1 MFPFFRH
8 TITNV
13 RLAVI
18 KTLHSFLKVKSL
30 PRDWITAPFL
40 RLLLQNLVVEEK
52 AEIRDVT
59 LATWRTAMEIL
70 SSLTTDAGA
79 VWLECIV
86 TPNLVLEWH
95 EIVMTPL
102 GTPIDISKFYFP
114 STHFHGSSER
124 HNIDKSMLN
133 QDLSLVS
140 QELILKGRV
149 TAATAIAILI
159 NAWPTAVRFML
170 SGIIH
175 LVLIAGKQQRQDAMF
190 GGLLRHYIVSASMLQ
205 RLLTATVLEE
215 WAREANPLHDAP
227 LVSICPFADNL
238 GQTMLAFLDG
248 QTPEF
253 YHEMA
258 YNLSRLLQDCTS
270 LLLGFAT
277 ECKISISKVPKLGS
291 IIDITGKGENPDA
304 FTIERARHA
313 VDEHFTKLKGLLGR
327 TKKKEVAILEDRRR
341 NIVATIAQ
349 YESTKNRHDI
359 RVSAAFAAAVVALR
373 VQMPKL
379 TPIIKS
385 LTAGVRVRSK
395 DFEWL
400 QAYLI
405 LFDSLRTILTYN
417 GARPKRLHPSLTFV
431 PA

>member
-1 MFPFFRH
+1 MSTLAPTLFPFFRH

-18 KTLHSFLKVKSL
+18 KTLHSFLKVESL

-59 LATWRTAMEIL
+59 LATWRTAMQIL
-70 SSLTTDAGA
+70 SSLTNDAGA

-86 TPNLVLEWH
+86 TASLVLEWH

-102 GTPIDISKFYFP
+102 GTPVDISKFYFP
-114 STHFHGSSER
+114 SADGYGSSER

-159 NAWPTAVRFML
+159 NSWPTEVRFRL
-170 SGIIH
+170 SGWLIR
-175 LVLIAGKQQRQDAMF
+175 LVLIVGKQQRQDAMF

-205 RLLTATVLEE
+205 RLLTATVVEE
-215 WAREANPLHDAP
+215 WAREANPLHNAP
-227 LVSICPFADNL
+227 LVSFCPFADSL

-258 YNLSRLLQDCTS
+258 YNLTRLLQDCTS
-270 LLLGFAT
+270 LLAGFAT
-277 ECKISISKVPKLGS
+277 ECKISITKVPQLGKT
-291 IIDITGKGENPDA
+291 IDITGKGEDPEA
-304 FTIERARHA
+304 FTIETARLA
-313 VDEHFTKLKGLLGR
+313 VGEHFARLKASLGR

-341 NIVATIAQ
+341 NIVAAIAQ

-373 VQMPKL
+373 AQMPKL

-385 LTAGVRVRSK
+385 LTAGVRVSSK
-395 DFEWL
+395 YFKMTASSL
-400 QAYLI
+400 
-405 LFDSLRTILTYN
+405 DS
-417 GARPKRLHPSLTFV
+417 V
-431 PA
+431 W

>member
-1 MFPFFRH
+1 M
-8 TITNV
+8 V
-13 RLAVI
+13 
-18 KTLHSFLKVKSL
+18 KTLHSFLKVHSL

-40 RLLLQNLVVEEK
+40 RLLLQNLIVEEK

-59 LATWRTAMEIL
+59 LATWRTAMHIL

-86 TPNLVLEWH
+86 TANLVLEWH

-102 GTPIDISKFYFP
+102 GTPIDASKFFFP
-114 STHFHGSSER
+114 STDGYGSSER
-124 HNIDKSMLN
+124 HNIDKNMLN

-159 NAWPTAVRFML
+159 NAWPTDVSVCIFRL
-170 SGIIH
+170 LKL

-205 RLLTATVLEE
+205 RLLTATVIEE
-215 WAREANPLHDAP
+215 WAREVVTLNDAP
-227 LVSICPFADNL
+227 LVSFSPFAENL
-238 GQTMLAFLDG
+238 GQTMLVFLDG

-258 YNLSRLLQDCTS
+258 YSLTRLLQDCNA
-270 LLLGFAT
+270 LLTGFAND
-277 ECKISISKVPKLGS
+277 CKINASKIPQLGKT
-291 IIDITGKGENPDA
+291 IDLTGRGEDPDA
-304 FTIERARHA
+304 FTLEKAHQA
-313 VDEHFTKLKGLLGR
+313 VGEHFNKLKASLGR
-327 TKKKEVAILEDRRR
+327 TKKKEVAVLEDRRR
-341 NIVATIAQ
+341 VLVAAIAQ
-349 YESTKNRHDI
+349 YESTKNQHDI

-373 VQMPKL
+373 IQMPKL

-385 LTAGVRVRSK
+385 LTAGVRVSNK
-395 DFEWL
+395 CFL
-400 QAYLI
+400 NSIQAH
-405 LFDSLRTILTYN
+405 STY
-417 GARPKRLHPSLTFV
+417 PIV
-431 PA
+431 